1 MYVWD
6 AATFKPV
13 RTFEKLPGFVQ
24 SVSFS
29 ADGKLLAA
37 ASNDVIEVWDLD
49 SGKEV
54 QTLRAPK
61 DKVVYKT
68 AFGADGKVLV
78 SGCSDGVVTVWDVAS
93 GKPID
98 TIKHDKAVLGVS
110 LSADAKVLTATE
122 EGELTHVYELS
133 AVVGK

>member
-49 SGKEV
+49 SGKQV

-61 DKVVYKT
+61 GKVVYKT

-78 SGCSDGVVTVWDVAS
+78 SGCSDGVVTV
-93 GKPID
+93 
-98 TIKHDKAVLGVS
+98 
-110 LSADAKVLTATE
+110 
-122 EGELTHVYELS
+122 
-133 AVVGK
+133 VVGIWRTWKHSPLPPSVPTLPSSLIVPG